1 MLRSMIRTRSA
12 HVLRIFYARST
23 PAPPRSPR
31 LAPSA
36 SVLERVR
43 LSVCPPARVP
53 AAAAAPSL
61 PLQPLHP
68 HPWQATVRGR
78 AARTYA
84 NMTKSLLESS
94 LSEKLSEAKEDL
106 NQADRATRKPTPTP
120 QSPDPR
126 SRPPTQPRTRP
137 PIPNPDP
144 NLIPTSTRPPPSS
157 LPRPLDPDP
166 THSPRPDP

>member
-84 NMTKSLLESS
+84 NMMKPLLQAKQLVSDLVSDHAFSHLLRRFVESS
-94 LSEKLSEAKEDL
+94 LRARRVRRHRSLSL
-106 NQADRATRKPTPTP
+106 G
-120 QSPDPR
+120 
-126 SRPPTQPRTRP
+126 
-137 PIPNPDP
+137 
-144 NLIPTSTRPPPSS
+144 LS
-157 LPRPLDPDP
+157 LWACLGLGLGVGVAVGM
-166 THSPRPDP
+166 